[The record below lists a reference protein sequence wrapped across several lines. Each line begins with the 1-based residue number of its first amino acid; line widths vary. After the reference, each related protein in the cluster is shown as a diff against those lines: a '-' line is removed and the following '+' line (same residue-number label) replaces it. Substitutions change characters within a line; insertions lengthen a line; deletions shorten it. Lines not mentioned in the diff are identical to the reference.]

1 MPRPNP
7 TPEELEID
15 MRPHPRPTEN
25 MSDDALLARA
35 ARLATALV
43 SGGGRVGWGVGRAAA
58 PRHSTSKSWNRSR
71 AVADSGYDV
80 DRGSPPP
87 WLHLLDYTARGWR
100 EKQILKGRNPDP
112 YIEGQLRKAGLWPE
126 K

>member
-35 ARLATALV
+35 TRLAKAVV
-43 SGGGRVGWGVGRAAA
+43 SGGAPPLDEEILEPKPGRGG
-58 PRHSTSKSWNRSR
+58 
-71 AVADSGYDV
+71 
-80 DRGSPPP
+80 
-87 WLHLLDYTARGWR
+87 
-100 EKQILKGRNPDP
+100 
-112 YIEGQLRKAGLWPE
+112 
-126 K
+126 